1 MESHGEHKR
10 DKSLL
15 VFWMTIGI
23 GIGIVIG
30 SSTHE
35 WGLGLTA
42 GIVMGVIMAMFATK
56 PGTNN

>member
-15 VFWMTIGI
+15 IYWT
-23 GIGIVIG
+23 VIG
-30 SSTHE
+30 VGLGIIIGASTKE

-42 GIVMGVIMAMFATK
+42 GTVMGVLMAIFATK
-56 PGTNN
+56 PGLDQ